1 MTVYERFTDLLKE
14 KGVRVADVS
23 RATQI
28 SSTVFSEWKKGK
40 AQPKADKLQKI
51 ANYFHVPLD
60 YLLTG
65 QVAYTQYE
73 IFVSRVLALGY
84 ELWDDE
90 NPDNYYMDKY
100 NHGGDFDWE
109 NRSPEDTVTI
119 CKRNHRDGFTFE
131 RSIRIKDIRK
141 YIVYDLE
148 EFQEAIQSDSVKV
161 TQAESELLR
170 LFRTLPDAK
179 RSEVIQYCKFLASE
193 AKREKKKDTASSKE
207 A

>member
-1 MTVYERFTDLLKE
+1 MFERFMELMKEHGKKFSDISRETGIPYSTFTD
-14 KGVRVADVS
+14 
-23 RATQI
+23 
-28 SSTVFSEWKKGK
+28 WKAGRYT
-40 AQPKADKLQKI
+40 PKADKLQKI
-51 ANYFHVPLD
+51 ANYFNVPLD

-90 NPDNYYMDKY
+90 NPDNYYMDKNNY
-100 NHGGDFDWE
+100 GGDFDWE

-148 EFQEAIQSDSVKV
+148 EFQEAILSDSVKV